1 VGAVPR
7 SSSSEFPGTANASSG
22 VTVPVATTKAAEA
35 DVSHIEHIDISAS
48 ADARP
53 AISAPTP
60 AASTYDANTQ
70 SRTEIAT
77 EQAFIRRSKRG
88 VKRSVEI
95 GGNTEV
101 SATSS
106 KRAKR

>member
-1 VGAVPR
+1 LLDSFHTSDRIKAISSKTNYLVGAVPR

-70 SRTEIAT
+70 S
-77 EQAFIRRSKRG
+77 
-88 VKRSVEI
+88 
-95 GGNTEV
+95 
-101 SATSS
+101 
-106 KRAKR
+106 